1 MGKRRKMGGGG
12 GGKGV
17 GKKKG
22 KDRMFGM
29 EEQNAYENSLID
41 PSSRGYV
48 YDEVDDFEDEKDKNV
63 LGLTKRLMARNERS
77 KEQVLGI
84 DSGSS
89 EEEFEYNDTDEEE
102 EEEEEEGEDEGE
114 QEEEAEDEDE
124 DELYMDDDIEDE
136 DEERLP
142 DDRAWGNKKWR
153 YIGTDTSDER
163 IQRKLYRQDEELAK
177 LEEETARKLQDRMAA
192 ELEDLAAED
201 LIPQEE
207 DKGEDDKS
215 TQVRVETDISGLSKA
230 KKMQL
235 LKRESPEFLPLIEDM
250 KSKCNEIQTFLRP
263 LMKGIQS
270 GQVPDGPAQ
279 QYIVTKYRLLLNY
292 LSVLSVYMMVKS
304 SQSSVSK
311 HPVVGRLAQYRQLL
325 QELEQCDE
333 KLKPRLEKLL
343 KAIKDGRAPK
353 VASSLNEAKK
363 PIKQMRKLQILN
375 GKKQEKAEE
384 KAGRKR
390 ARGGTTKSEESLA
403 YSFPEEEE
411 DEDEESFATPG
422 TGGKKRKRGGKDKKN
437 QEEVG
442 KVVDP
447 ETKRSVNYEISK
459 NKGLTAYRKKEL
471 QNPRVQYKK
480 KYQAKLKKRRGQVQ
494 QVKKELNRYDGEAT
508 GIKAYTIK
516 SRKLK

>member
-17 GKKKG
+17 SKKQG
-22 KDRMFGM
+22 KDTRFGLG
-29 EEQNAYENSLID
+29 EQNAYENALID

-63 LGLTKRLMARNERS
+63 LSLTKRLMARNESS

-102 EEEEEEGEDEGE
+102 EEEEDGE
-114 QEEEAEDEDE
+114 QEEGEDEDE

-263 LMKGIQS
+263 LMKAIQS

-279 QYIVTKYRLLLNY
+279 QYIVTKYQLLLNY

-343 KAIKDGRAPK
+343 KAIKDGHAPK
-353 VASSLNEAKK
+353 VAKK
-363 PIKQMRKLQILN
+363 PIKQMRKLQILS
-375 GKKQEKAEE
+375 GRKQEKAEE
-384 KAGRKR
+384 KGGRKR
-390 ARGGTTKSEESLA
+390 ARGETTKSEQPLA
-403 YSFPEEEE
+403 YSFPKEEEEE
-411 DEDEESFATPG
+411 DDEESFATPG
-422 TGGKKRKRGGKDKKN
+422 TGGKKRKRGGKDKKK
-437 QEEVG
+437 QEVVG

-494 QVKKELNRYDGEAT
+494 QVKKELNRYDGETT
-508 GIKAYTIK
+508 GIKAYTVK

>member
-1 MGKRRKMGGGG
+1 
-12 GGKGV
+12 
-17 GKKKG
+17 
-22 KDRMFGM
+22 MFGM
-29 EEQNAYENSLID
+29 QEQNAYENSLID

-89 EEEFEYNDTDEEE
+89 EDE
-102 EEEEEEGEDEGE
+102 
-114 QEEEAEDEDE
+114 
-124 DELYMDDDIEDE
+124 
-136 DEERLP
+136 
-142 DDRAWGNKKWR
+142 AWGNKKWR

-192 ELEDLAAED
+192 ELEDLKAED

-235 LKRESPEFLPLIEDM
+235 LKRESPEFLPLMEDM

-263 LMKGIQS
+263 LMKGIQT
-270 GQVPDGPAQ
+270 GQVPNGPAR

-333 KLKPRLEKLL
+333 KLTPKLEKLL
-343 KAIKDGRAPK
+343 KAIKEGHAPK
-353 VASSLNEAKK
+353 VASSLNETKK
-363 PIKQMRKLQILN
+363 PM
-375 GKKQEKAEE
+375 
-384 KAGRKR
+384 
-390 ARGGTTKSEESLA
+390 
-403 YSFPEEEE
+403 
-411 DEDEESFATPG
+411 
-422 TGGKKRKRGGKDKKN
+422 
-437 QEEVG
+437 
-442 KVVDP
+442 
-447 ETKRSVNYEISK
+447 
-459 NKGLTAYRKKEL
+459 
-471 QNPRVQYKK
+471 
-480 KYQAKLKKRRGQVQ
+480 
-494 QVKKELNRYDGEAT
+494 
-508 GIKAYTIK
+508 
-516 SRKLK
+516 

>member
-1 MGKRRKMGGGG
+1 MGGGG
-12 GGKGV
+12 GGKG
-17 GKKKG
+17 GSSTQKRG

-29 EEQNAYENSLID
+29 QEQNAYENSLID

-89 EEEFEYNDTDEEE
+89 EDEFEYNDTDEEE
-102 EEEEEEGEDEGE
+102 EEGEDDGD
-114 QEEEAEDEDE
+114 QVEENESEDE

-192 ELEDLAAED
+192 ELEDLKAED

-235 LKRESPEFLPLIEDM
+235 LKRESPEFLPLMEDM

-263 LMKGIQS
+263 LMKGIQT
-270 GQVPDGPAQ
+270 GQVPNGPAR

-333 KLKPRLEKLL
+333 KLTPKLEKLL
-343 KAIKDGRAPK
+343 KAIKEGHAPK
-353 VASSLNEAKK
+353 VASSLNETKK

-375 GKKQEKAEE
+375 GRKEEKAEE

-390 ARGGTTKSEESLA
+390 ARGGTAKDEEHLG

-411 DEDEESFATPG
+411 EEAEEESFATPG

-437 QEEVG
+437 QEGLEVG

-447 ETKRSVNYEISK
+447 QTKRSINYEISK

-494 QVKKELNRYDGEAT
+494 QVKKELSRYDGEAT

>member
-12 GGKGV
+12 FSSS
-17 GKKKG
+17 KKKG
-22 KDRMFGM
+22 KDRMP
-29 EEQNAYENSLID
+29 QQDAYESSLID

-48 YDEVDDFEDEKDKNV
+48 YDEVDDFEDERDKNV
-63 LGLTKRLMARNERS
+63 LNLTKRLMARKEGS

-84 DSGSS
+84 GSGSS
-89 EEEFEYNDTDEEE
+89 DNEFEYNDDDTDEDEEE
-102 EEEEEEGEDEGE
+102 QEEDGGKDEEGED
-114 QEEEAEDEDE
+114 D
-124 DELYMDDDIEDE
+124 DELFMDDDIEDE
-136 DEERLP
+136 YEERLA

-192 ELEDLAAED
+192 ELEDLKAED
-201 LIPQEE
+201 LILQEE
-207 DKGEDDKS
+207 DQGENDKS

-263 LMKGIQS
+263 LMKGIQT
-270 GQVPDGPAQ
+270 GHVPDGPAK
-279 QYIVTKYRLLLNY
+279 QYIITKYRLLLNY
-292 LSVLSVYMMVKS
+292 ISVLSVYMMVKS

-333 KLKPRLEKLL
+333 QLTPSLEKLL
-343 KAIKDGRAPK
+343 TAIKDGSAPK
-353 VASSLNEAKK
+353 VAASMNETRK
-363 PIKQMRKLQILN
+363 PKTQMRKLQILN
-375 GKKQEKAEE
+375 GRQQEKAS
-384 KAGRKR
+384 GKR
-390 ARGGTTKSEESLA
+390 AKGVIATN
-403 YSFPEEEE
+403 EEEE
-411 DEDEESFATPG
+411 EEEEEESFAVPG
-422 TGGKKRKRGGKDKKN
+422 TGGKKRKRGAKEKKGN
-437 QEEVG
+437 EEVG
-442 KVVDP
+442 KVIDP
-447 ETKRSVNYEISK
+447 ETKRSINYEISK

-480 KYQAKLKKRRGQVQ
+480 KYQNKLKKRRGQVRE
-494 QVKKELNRYDGEAT
+494 VKKELSRYDGEAT
-508 GIKAYTIK
+508 GIKAFTIK